1 LTDHWA
7 IGKMTKK
14 DLAKYLEKPETVG
27 VGNLKDLQKLLIEY
41 PYSATLRMLYLKG
54 LKNEKDVA
62 FDKEL
67 KKASISIPDRTVL
80 FQLLKESDRE
90 QEEEVI
96 SGLIKSKDEKLSLE
110 EKHEEEIKEESEK
123 SQLTPKSQRNT
134 DELEEIRMDKEIKST
149 VIGSQ
154 YILEVSDELPAIED
168 LMPKAKKNKKIRAR
182 EKAKPKS
189 KEEKFD
195 FFSFVQGKKE
205 VKKENEKDKRLQ
217 EFIARKEKAL
227 KGKQAIFSTEK
238 IAEKSLEENED
249 LVTETLAEIFVK
261 QKKYGKAIKAYKRL
275 SLKFPEKSVYFA
287 ARLKKVKKLKSKNK

>member
-1 LTDHWA
+1 
-7 IGKMTKK
+7 MTKK
-14 DLAKYLEKPETVG
+14 DLEKYLEKPEAIG
-27 VGNLKDLQKLLIEY
+27 VESLMDLQKLLIEY

-67 KKASISIPDRTVL
+67 KKAAISIPDRTVL
-80 FQLLKESDRE
+80 FQLLKESKQNE
-90 QEEEVI
+90 QQKEII
-96 SGLIKSKDEKLSLE
+96 SDLVESKDEKHALE
-110 EKHEEEIKEESEK
+110 ERQLQKEIQEEPEEIKLTSE
-123 SQLTPKSQRNT
+123 SQRKT
-134 DELEEIRMDKEIKST
+134 DDSEEIRMDKEIKST

-168 LMPKAKKNKKIRAR
+168 LMPKAKKKKKIPAS
-182 EKAKPKS
+182 EKIESKS
-189 KEEKFD
+189 KDEKFD
-195 FFSFVQGKKE
+195 FFSFVQGKKDAA
-205 VKKENEKDKRLQ
+205 KESKKDKRLQ
-217 EFIARKEKAL
+217 EFIAKKEKAL

-238 IAEKSLEENED
+238 IAEKSLQENED